1 MGILINLFHNNIQ
14 GDYSLKKYISIEEYY
29 KKESNNEYKKS
40 KKIIR
45 NILIVICLS
54 IFFISIYTIITWNID
69 NFKIKKINEEIKEE
83 TILKSLNDS
92 GELIN
97 PPEDYNSNYY
107 YFVKMPFYQC
117 DFSNLLNKNSD
128 TVAFIHIN
136 NTLIHYPVV
145 KTNDNNYYLNH
156 SFDKQENKAGWIF
169 MDYRNNIDELSD
181 NTIIYGHRRLDGTM
195 FGTLKNMLL
204 PSWQNNKDNY
214 VIFIST
220 LKENYLFQIFSIYV
234 IEKENYYIKTDFNGN
249 SEKQKWIDTMKQRNM
264 VAINTEVN
272 INDKFLTLSTCYNN
286 NEKRLVV
293 HAKLIKKQ
301 KNKKMQ

>member
-1 MGILINLFHNNIQ
+1 M
-14 GDYSLKKYISIEEYY
+14 KKYISIEEYY

-107 YFVKMPFYQC
+107 YYVKMPFYQS